1 MTTVRKSSSPESAGE
16 DLDKPL
22 WGAAAIG
29 EEIGKTESQAFHLLE
44 AGHLPA
50 TKIGRQWA
58 STKRRLRQRFA
69 GAA

>member
-1 MTTVRKSSSPESAGE
+1 MTRVTKNISAESTAD

-29 EEIGKTESQAFHLLE
+29 EEIDKTPSQTFQLLE

-50 TKIGRQWA
+50 TKIGRQWV
-58 STKRRLRQRFA
+58 STKRRLRQRIG
-69 GAA
+69 GAE

>member
-1 MTTVRKSSSPESAGE
+1 MTTVPKNPSTESAGE

-29 EEIGKTESQAFHLLE
+29 AEIGKTESQTFHLLE

-50 TKIGRQWA
+50 SKVGRQWA
-58 STKRRLRQRFA
+58 STKRRLRGLFA
-69 GAA
+69 GVT